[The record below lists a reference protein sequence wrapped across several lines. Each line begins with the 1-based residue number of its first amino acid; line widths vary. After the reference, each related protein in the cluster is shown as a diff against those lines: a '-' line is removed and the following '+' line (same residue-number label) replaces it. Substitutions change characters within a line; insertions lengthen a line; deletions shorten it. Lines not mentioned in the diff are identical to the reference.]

1 MLRLWLLLA
10 FTAVALSG
18 EAAEEC
24 PFPVSDFGKI
34 EEALSSA
41 PTCQAAVTI
50 HRACALRTAGDL
62 VRGTIVQAR
71 CERDF
76 AGTLTPTRSEA
87 YKAELTR
94 CSAKIQDG
102 GKRGMDQAMAAGCA
116 VNVAAQYSARAL
128 RGW

>member
-1 MLRLWLLLA
+1 MMRFWLLGA
-10 FTAVALSG
+10 FTVVAVSG

-24 PFPVSDFGKI
+24 PFPVSDFAKI

-50 HRACALRTAGDL
+50 HRACALRTTGDL

-76 AGTLTPTRSEA
+76 AGTLTRTQP
-87 YKAELTR
+87 
-94 CSAKIQDG
+94 CD
-102 GKRGMDQAMAAGCA
+102 AG
-116 VNVAAQYSARAL
+116 
-128 RGW
+128 